1 MKAETTKRALS
12 PIVTPCFWDI
22 SPADLWLPPP
32 LSPPPLPWVTDR
44 KSAETS
50 QSLWEVTATTRPA
63 SASAPPLHSQGRVG
77 IGTTT
82 PYAELTVQGEIQATN
97 LIATSTTATSTLVGG
112 LNVGK
117 GGLVYDYSSGIP
129 SIAAAQLGSLNFD
142 DDAGAV

>member
-1 MKAETTKRALS
+1 MLPLPPPASATSLWATRRAGMKAETTKRALS

-63 SASAPPLHSQGRVG
+63 SASAPPLHSQDFPSKA
-77 IGTTT
+77 T
-82 PYAELTVQGEIQATN
+82 PVPPLLSCSSQPPPPLTPPPPP
-97 LIATSTTATSTLVGG
+97 LS
-112 LNVGK
+112 
-117 GGLVYDYSSGIP
+117 
-129 SIAAAQLGSLNFD
+129 
-142 DDAGAV
+142 